1 VKNYYS
7 APCHRV
13 QTAKAKALPGLWLA
27 RRVWCGIVVVVD
39 FCCALLACLD
49 QAAHAE
55 VLLDD
60 DVVDGSHDESDLH
73 GVGGAGE
80 VGVNLLGRML
90 VEARVA

>member
-1 VKNYYS
+1 MG
-7 APCHRV
+7 A
-13 QTAKAKALPGLWLA
+13 ALQLWLI
-27 RRVWCGIVVVVD
+27 C
-39 FCCALLACLD
+39 CCAVRACLY